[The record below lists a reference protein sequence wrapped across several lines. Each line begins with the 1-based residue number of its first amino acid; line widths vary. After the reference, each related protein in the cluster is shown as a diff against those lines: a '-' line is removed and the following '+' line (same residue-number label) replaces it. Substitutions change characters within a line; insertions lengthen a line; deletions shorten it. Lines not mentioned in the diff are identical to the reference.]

1 MWHLSSAP
9 VGWWSIFHVNCMH
22 VILLPMSVQLARET
36 TCVMRTYALPDGRLI
51 RVGAERFKAPEC
63 MFTPRLIDSESE
75 GLSEMIFSCIQVWL
89 SNNIVQSALRCT
101 VHF

>member
-1 MWHLSSAP
+1 
-9 VGWWSIFHVNCMH
+9 MH
-22 VILLPMSVQLARET
+22 VFMQLARET

-75 GLSEMIFSCIQVWL
+75 GLSEMIFSCIQVRR
-89 SNNIVQSALRCT
+89 SDHMHFSALQYTAHWWADCLSEANPLCRMAI
-101 VHF
+101 